1 MIDFIWSRKM
11 SASSDPVVPN
21 EKKSSIT
28 GTSEYQQLLEV
39 IIDSAPFPISIVEG
53 PDLRYIFANPAMIS
67 TIQSSDS
74 PVLGCNSEQLY
85 SSDNARKRT
94 RLLRQV
100 LETAKPQHLREV
112 YAPAGPEDREAWW
125 NIDLVPLLNDQ
136 GKVSRIL
143 ILEQEITDLVIER
156 HQLERSNRDLQEFAF
171 VAAHDLKEPLRKI
184 DAFGEMLN
192 NNQNMT
198 EQQRDYLDRMRSAA
212 ARMQNMVEEL
222 LKLSRLTTQ
231 PRTFVRVN
239 LDQVVTEV
247 ISDLDVQINQVS
259 GKVDVEPLPTVIG
272 DLLLVRQLF
281 QNLIGNAL
289 KFHRPGLPPRIRVY
303 AQLLAGNA
311 VQVCVEDNGIGFNM
325 EDANRIFQPF
335 QRLVSRSQYEGSGM
349 GLAICQKI
357 VERHGGTITAVSKI
371 EEGSTFI
378 VTLPLG
384 YRHKLDRR

>member
-1 MIDFIWSRKM
+1 M
-11 SASSDPVVPN
+11 SASSNPVLPD
-21 EKKSSIT
+21 EQISSRT
-28 GTSEYQQLLEV
+28 GTSDYQQLLEAV
-39 IIDSAPFPISIVEG
+39 IGSAPFPISIVEG
-53 PDLRYIFANPAMIS
+53 SDLRYILANPAMIS
-67 TIQSSDS
+67 TLQSSES

-85 SSDNARKRT
+85 SSDIARKRT

-125 NIDLVPLLNDQ
+125 NIDLVPILSDQ
-136 GKVSRIL
+136 GTVSRII

-156 HQLERSNRDLQEFAF
+156 QQLERSNRELQEFAF

-212 ARMQNMVEEL
+212 IRMQNMVEEL
-222 LKLSRLTTQ
+222 LKLSRMTTQ

-239 LDQVVTEV
+239 LDQVASEV
-247 ISDLDVQINQVS
+247 ISDLDVQINQAS
-259 GKVDVEPLPTVIG
+259 GKVEVQPLPTVIG

-289 KFHRPGLPPRIRVY
+289 KFHTPGVPPRIKVY
-303 AQLLAGNA
+303 AQLLPGNA

-325 EDANRIFQPF
+325 EDAERIFQPF
-335 QRLVSRSQYEGSGM
+335 QRLLSRSQYEGNGM
-349 GLAICQKI
+349 GLAICKKI
-357 VERHGGTITAVSKI
+357 VERHGGTITAVSKLG
-371 EEGSTFI
+371 EGSTFR

-384 YRHKLDRR
+384 YIQQPG

>member
-1 MIDFIWSRKM
+1 MR
-11 SASSDPVVPN
+11 ASSNPDLPN
-21 EKKSSIT
+21 EHKSSTT
-28 GTSEYQQLLEV
+28 GTSDYQQLLEAV
-39 IIDSAPFPISIVEG
+39 IGSAPFPISIVEAS
-53 PDLRYIFANPAMIS
+53 DLRYILANPAMKS
-67 TIQSSDS
+67 TIQSIDS
-74 PVLGCNSEQLY
+74 PILGCNSEQLY

-112 YAPAGPEDREAWW
+112 YAPSGPEDREAWW

-136 GKVSRIL
+136 GTVDRIL

-156 HQLERSNRDLQEFAF
+156 QQLERSNRDLQEFAF
-171 VAAHDLKEPLRKI
+171 VVAHDLKEPLRKI
-184 DAFGEMLN
+184 DAFGEALT

-198 EQQRDYLDRMRSAA
+198 EQQRDYVDRLRSAA
-212 ARMQNMVEEL
+212 IRMQHMVEEL
-222 LKLSRLTTQ
+222 LRLSRLTTQ

-239 LDQVVTEV
+239 LDQVALEV
-247 ISDLDVQINQVS
+247 ISDLDAQLNQVN
-259 GKVDVEPLPTVIG
+259 GKVEVEPLPTVIG

-289 KFHRPGLPPRIRVY
+289 KFHKLGIPPRIRVY
-303 AQLLAGNA
+303 AKLLPGNA

-325 EDANRIFQPF
+325 EDAERIFQPF
-335 QRLVSRSQYEGSGM
+335 LRLVTRSQYEGSGM

-357 VERHGGTITAVSKI
+357 VERHGGTITAESKLG
-371 EEGSTFI
+371 EGSTFR

-384 YRHKLDRR
+384 YIHKPQIG